1 MKTFKQKSLLIIAL
15 LTILLIPNFVSAKIT
30 TVGTDEELR
39 NAIENAEDGEIIKL
53 TTDISLIKPIDISE
67 KNLTIDGN
75 GFSITRNTENWTAS
89 GSNATLITSGIKAKV
104 TLSNITLKNSQKY
117 GAQAYNGGYLILDG
131 VTATDN
137 GFGGILVNAGTVEI
151 KKLSLGHNGPED
163 SNNGIEIAK
172 GKEISDAE
180 ESNQPKLIMNGVLTS
195 TETKNVIYLATNDNL
210 TEFSVE
216 NTDSTTNKVLLSG
229 NKVVV
234 TDANNNVIFESNDNN
249 KIQLKGNTYAK
260 NITLTIILN
269 DKNTKVTIQ
278 EKTTLTKEQLISKI
292 DLANLSLDKYTI
304 VDFYTDKEYKS
315 AFNFKNEINEDTTI
329 YAKLKL
335 KETSTNKGKDNSPKT
350 GTDCNIYIAALFALT
365 LSSIA
370 IIVLK
375 KKDI

>member
-1 MKTFKQKSLLIIAL
+1 MKTFKKISLLIIAL
-15 LTILLIPNFVSAKIT
+15 LTILLIPNFVSAKTT

-39 NAIENAEDGEIIKL
+39 NAIEGAEEGEIIKL
-53 TTDISLIKPIDISE
+53 TTDIALIKPIEISE

-75 GFSITRNTENWTAS
+75 GFSITRNAENWTAN

-104 TLSNITLKNSQKY
+104 TLSNVTLKNSPKY

-131 VTATDN
+131 VTANDN
-137 GFGGILVNAGTVEI
+137 AYGGILVNAGTVEI
-151 KKLSLGHNGPED
+151 RRLSLGHNGLED

-180 ESNQPKLIMNGVLTS
+180 GSNQPKLIMNGSLTS
-195 TETKNVIYLATNDNL
+195 TETNNVIYLATNDNL
-210 TEFSVE
+210 TEFAVE
-216 NTDSTTNKVLLSG
+216 NTDNTTNKVLLNG

-234 TDANNNVIFESNDNN
+234 TDKNNNVIFESNDNN
-249 KIQLKGNTYAK
+249 KIQLQGSNYAK
-260 NITLTIILN
+260 NITLTINLN
-269 DKNTKVTIQ
+269 DKTTKVTVQ

-292 DLANLSLDKYTI
+292 DLADLGLDKYTI

-315 AFNFKNEINEDTTI
+315 AFDFKNEITEDTTI

-335 KETSTNKGKDNSPKT
+335 KETSTNNEKDKTPKT
-350 GTDCNIYIAALFALT
+350 GIECNIDIALFTLA

-370 IIVLK
+370 LIVFK
-375 KKDI
+375 KKAI